1 MDAENAHSNKGK
13 KWTQEEVEQL
23 KRLVN
28 EKKTYE
34 EIALEHKRTILAI
47 KARVVTDIIY
57 SFIKSGEMTIDEAAM
72 IYNIDQ
78 YHIERYVNQKEAS
91 KNDTSKDDNN
101 SRQHTVMKFSNKDIM
116 DKLDMIEKKIES
128 IFTIMDNLIIQNE

>member
-1 MDAENAHSNKGK
+1 MDTENAHTNKGK
-13 KWTQEEVEQL
+13 KWSEEEVEQL
-23 KRLVN
+23 KKLVN
-28 EKKTYE
+28 DNKTYE

-57 SFIKSGEMTIDEAAM
+57 PFIKSGEMTIDEAVM

-78 YHIERYVNQKEAS
+78 YHIERYVNQKERS
-91 KNDTSKDDNN
+91 INNDTL
-101 SRQHTVMKFSNKDIM
+101 VKFTTNKDIM

-128 IFTIMDNLIIQNE
+128 IFTIMDNLIIQNEQ

>member
-1 MDAENAHSNKGK
+1 MDAENAHTNKGK

-34 EIALEHKRTILAI
+34 EIALEHKRTNMAI
-47 KARVVTDIIY
+47 KARIVADIIY
-57 SFIKSGEMTIDEAAM
+57 PFIKSGEMTIDEAAM
-72 IYNIDQ
+72 IYNIDK
-78 YHIERYVNQKEAS
+78 YHIERYVNQKES
-91 KNDTSKDDNN
+91 PKNNDTL
-101 SRQHTVMKFSNKDIM
+101 VKFSNKDIM

>member
-1 MDAENAHSNKGK
+1 MDAENAHTNKGK

-23 KRLVN
+23 KRLGN

-34 EIALEHKRTILAI
+34 EIALEHKRTNMAI
-47 KARVVTDIIY
+47 KARIVADIIY
-57 SFIKSGEMTIDEAAM
+57 PFIKSGEMTIDEAAM

-78 YHIERYVNQKEAS
+78 YHIERYVNQKES
-91 KNDTSKDDNN
+91 PKNNDTL
-101 SRQHTVMKFSNKDIM
+101 VKFSNKDIM

>member
-1 MDAENAHSNKGK
+1 MDAENAHTNKGK

-34 EIALEHKRTILAI
+34 EIALEHKRTNMAI
-47 KARVVTDIIY
+47 KARIVADIIY
-57 SFIKSGEMTIDEAAM
+57 PFIKSGEMTIDEAAM

-78 YHIERYVNQKEAS
+78 YHIERYVNQKEAR
-91 KNDTSKDDNN
+91 NDTSKDNN
-101 SRQHTVMKFSNKDIM
+101 NNRQHTVVKFSNKDIM